1 MIKTHL
7 RNLSIRNK
15 LFLSHFLIL
24 LITLL
29 IIVISVKVND
39 KRLIIHQMIG
49 QLDKIRSYIGK
60 QAAARQIFLT
70 TDRFSESF
78 YVTGSSNAVSQY
90 QQLVKQIDSS
100 LIAINEN
107 KIATKPHIAEKLLS
121 ITRNIHAQEVFF
133 ERMVDSVKQLGIG
146 VQGLMGAFLK
156 HKKELKDNKLIS
168 ETDLNSLE
176 QLSSD
181 YFNKKSQS
189 AAISFDSLARKL
201 IYVYENNPTAEIILD
216 EYRKT
221 FVRIVKLERS
231 IGGSDG
237 DGLQSELIKQ
247 SKSNDEQIEAAL
259 QSINQLYEEDLGRIE
274 LIFYGLIGVTLIAG
288 LLLSYL
294 ISMEI
299 TRPLIELNKATKEV
313 VATKFKDDINPE
325 FIDEMRMDEIGQLA
339 INFNLAIRKIR
350 RSIKII
356 QDKSESLQA
365 KNQQLL
371 DNEETLKMISAQKDK
386 FLSIISHDMRA
397 PLSSIISFL
406 DYYKDNFKN
415 FSEAEIEFVSS
426 NLNTHVKKVVE
437 MLDGLLMWSR
447 SQTGEIQ
454 MNLQPIDLAQ
464 IITDTIS
471 ILNQSA
477 VNKKIRIRP
486 YIHSQLIWADKNM
499 TAFIIRNIISNAIK
513 FTNEGGIIDINTK
526 RNKYNAFVI
535 IKDSGVGMSPDALS
549 RLFQDNVSY
558 STFGTANE
566 KGIGLGLVLCKDFM
580 NKMNGNIEIESLQGE
595 GTTVNLLFPLVGRGD
610 S

>member
-29 IIVISVKVND
+29 IIVISVKIND
-39 KRLIIHQMIG
+39 KRLVIHQMIG
-49 QLDKIRSYIGK
+49 QLDKIRTHIGK
-60 QAAARQIFLT
+60 QAAARQVFLT

-78 YVTGSSNAVSQY
+78 HITGSSNAVSHY

-146 VQGLMGAFLK
+146 EQGLMGALLK
-156 HKKELKDNKLIS
+156 HKKELKDNRLLS
-168 ETDLNSLE
+168 EADLNNLE
-176 QLSSD
+176 QFSSD
-181 YFNKKSQS
+181 YFTKKSQK

-201 IYVYENNPTAEIILD
+201 IFAYENNQTAEIILD

-237 DGLQSELIKQ
+237 EGLQNELIKQ

-274 LIFYGLIGVTLIAG
+274 MIFYGLIGVTLIAG

-299 TRPLIELNKATKEV
+299 TRPIIELNKATKEV
-313 VATKFKDDINPE
+313 VATKFKDDINPD
-325 FIDEMRMDEIGQLA
+325 FINEMRMDEIGQLA

-371 DNEETLKMISAQKDK
+371 ENEETLKMISAQKDK

-477 VNKKIRIRP
+477 LNKKIRIRP

-535 IKDSGVGMSPDALS
+535 IKDSGVGMSPEALS

-610 S
+610 

>member
-29 IIVISVKVND
+29 IIVISVKIND
-39 KRLIIHQMIG
+39 KRLVIHQMIG
-49 QLDKIRSYIGK
+49 QLDKIRTHIGK
-60 QAAARQIFLT
+60 QAAARQVFLT

-78 YVTGSSNAVSQY
+78 HITGSSNAVSHY

-146 VQGLMGAFLK
+146 EQGLMGALLK
-156 HKKELKDNKLIS
+156 HKKELKDNRLLS
-168 ETDLNSLE
+168 EADLNNLE
-176 QLSSD
+176 QFSSD
-181 YFNKKSQS
+181 YFTKKSQK

-201 IYVYENNPTAEIILD
+201 IFAYENNPTAEIILD

-237 DGLQSELIKQ
+237 EGLQNELIKQ

-274 LIFYGLIGVTLIAG
+274 MIFYGLIGVTLIAG

-299 TRPLIELNKATKEV
+299 TRPIIELNKATKEV
-313 VATKFKDDINPE
+313 VATKFKDDINPD

-371 DNEETLKMISAQKDK
+371 ENEETLKMISAQKDK

-477 VNKKIRIRP
+477 LNKKIRIRP

-535 IKDSGVGMSPDALS
+535 IKDSGVGMSPEALS

-610 S
+610 

>member
-29 IIVISVKVND
+29 IIVISVKIND
-39 KRLIIHQMIG
+39 KRLVIHQMIG
-49 QLDKIRSYIGK
+49 QLDKIRTHIGK
-60 QAAARQIFLT
+60 QAAARQVFLT

-78 YVTGSSNAVSQY
+78 HITGSSNAVSHY

-146 VQGLMGAFLK
+146 EQGLMGALLK
-156 HKKELKDNKLIS
+156 HKKELKDNRLLS
-168 ETDLNSLE
+168 EADLNNLE
-176 QLSSD
+176 QFSSD
-181 YFNKKSQS
+181 YFTKKSQK

-201 IYVYENNPTAEIILD
+201 IFAYENNQTAEIILD

-237 DGLQSELIKQ
+237 EGLQNELIKQ

-274 LIFYGLIGVTLIAG
+274 MIFYGLIGVTLIAG

-299 TRPLIELNKATKEV
+299 TRPIIELNKATKEV
-313 VATKFKDDINPE
+313 VATKFKDDINPD

-371 DNEETLKMISAQKDK
+371 ENEETLKMISAQKDK

-477 VNKKIRIRP
+477 LNKKIRIRP

-535 IKDSGVGMSPDALS
+535 IKDSGVGMSPEALS

-610 S
+610 

>member
-29 IIVISVKVND
+29 IIVISVKIND
-39 KRLIIHQMIG
+39 KRLVIHQMIG
-49 QLDKIRSYIGK
+49 QLDKIRTHIGK

-78 YVTGSSNAVSQY
+78 HITGSSNAVYQY

-146 VQGLMGAFLK
+146 EQGLMGALLK
-156 HKKELKDNKLIS
+156 HKKELKDNRLIS
-168 ETDLNSLE
+168 EADLNNLE
-176 QLSSD
+176 LLSSD
-181 YFNKKSQS
+181 YFNKKSQK

-201 IYVYENNPTAEIILD
+201 IFTYENNPTAEIILD

-231 IGGSDG
+231 IGGTDVE
-237 DGLQSELIKQ
+237 GLQNELIKQ

-299 TRPLIELNKATKEV
+299 TRPIIELNKATKEV
-313 VATKFKDDINPE
+313 VATKFKDDINPD

-371 DNEETLKMISAQKDK
+371 ENEETLKMISAQKDK

-415 FSEAEIEFVSS
+415 FSESEIEFVSS

-477 VNKKIRIRP
+477 LNKKIRIRP

-535 IKDSGVGMSPDALS
+535 IKDSGVGMSPEALS

-610 S
+610 

>member
-1 MIKTHL
+1 MIKSPF

-24 LITLL
+24 LITLV

-39 KRLIIHQMIG
+39 KRLLMHQMMNH
-49 QLDKIRSYIGK
+49 LDDIRNNVSK
-60 QAAARQIFLT
+60 QTEARQTFLLEERYT
-70 TDRFSESF
+70 ESF
-78 YVTGSSNAVSQY
+78 YITGTSESVIQY
-90 QQLVKQIDSS
+90 QKLVKLIDSS
-100 LIAINEN
+100 LAAINQN
-107 KIATKPHIAEKLLS
+107 KISNKPYISEKIVS

-133 ERMVDSVKQLGIG
+133 DRMVDSVKQLGMG
-146 VQGLMGAFLK
+146 NQGLMGALFK
-156 HKKELKDNKLIS
+156 HKEELASSQLIS
-168 ETDLNSLE
+168 ASDLNRLDE
-176 QLSSD
+176 LSML
-181 YFNKKSQS
+181 YLQKKEDK
-189 AAISFDSLARKL
+189 AAIQFDSLARKL
-201 IYVYENNPTAEIILD
+201 LFAYSSSPSAETILE

-231 IGGSDG
+231 IGNSNQA
-237 DGLQSELIKQ
+237 GLQNELVKQ
-247 SKSNDEQIEAAL
+247 SKSNDEQL
-259 QSINQLYEEDLGRIE
+259 QATLATINTLYEEDLKRLE
-274 LIFYGLIGVTLIAG
+274 WIFYGLIGVTLIAG
-288 LLLSYL
+288 LLLSYV
-294 ISMEI
+294 ISNEI

-313 VATKFKDDINPE
+313 VATKFKDDINPD
-325 FIDEMRMDEIGQLA
+325 FIDEYRMDEIGQLA

-356 QDKSESLQA
+356 QDKSESLQN
-365 KNQQLL
+365 KNKQLL
-371 DNEETLKMISAQKDK
+371 ENEETLKMISAQKDK

-415 FSEAEIEFVSS
+415 FTEAEIEFVST

-464 IITDTIS
+464 IIEDTVTV
-471 ILNQSA
+471 LNQSA
-477 VNKKIRIRP
+477 VNKKIRIRT
-486 YIHSQLIWADKNM
+486 YLHSQLIWADKNM
-499 TAFIIRNIISNAIK
+499 TAFIIRNILSNAIK
-513 FTNEGGIIDINTK
+513 YTNEEGMIDINTK

-535 IKDSGVGMSPDALS
+535 IKDTGVGMTPDSLS
-549 RLFQDNVSY
+549 KLFQDNVSY

-580 NKMNGNIEIESLQGE
+580 NKMNGNIEIESLHGE
-595 GTTVNLLFPLVGRGD
+595 GTTVNLLFPLVSRGD
-610 S
+610 

>member
-29 IIVISVKVND
+29 IIVISVKIND
-39 KRLIIHQMIG
+39 KRLVIHQMIG
-49 QLDKIRSYIGK
+49 QLDKIRTHIGK
-60 QAAARQIFLT
+60 QAAARQVFLT

-78 YVTGSSNAVSQY
+78 HITGSSNAVSHY

-146 VQGLMGAFLK
+146 EQGLMGALLK
-156 HKKELKDNKLIS
+156 HKKELKDNRLIS
-168 ETDLNSLE
+168 EADLNNLE
-176 QLSSD
+176 QFSSD
-181 YFNKKSQS
+181 YFTKKSQK

-201 IYVYENNPTAEIILD
+201 IFAYENNPTAEIILD

-237 DGLQSELIKQ
+237 EGLQNELIKQ

-274 LIFYGLIGVTLIAG
+274 MIFYGLIGVTLIAG

-299 TRPLIELNKATKEV
+299 TRPIIELNKATKEV
-313 VATKFKDDINPE
+313 VATKFKDDINPD

-371 DNEETLKMISAQKDK
+371 ENEETLKMISAQKDK

-477 VNKKIRIRP
+477 LNKKIRIRP

-535 IKDSGVGMSPDALS
+535 IKDSGVGMSPEALS

-610 S
+610 

>member
-1 MIKTHL
+1 MIKTQL

-29 IIVISVKVND
+29 IIVISVKIND
-39 KRLIIHQMIG
+39 KRLMIHQMIG
-49 QLDKIRSYIGK
+49 QLDKIRTHIGK
-60 QAAARQIFLT
+60 QAEARQVFLT
-70 TDRFSESF
+70 TDRFTESF
-78 YVTGSSNAVSQY
+78 YITGSSNSVYNY
-90 QQLVKQIDSS
+90 QQLFKQIDSS

-146 VQGLMGAFLK
+146 DQGLMGAFLK
-156 HKKELKDNKLIS
+156 HKKELKENRLIS
-168 ETDLNSLE
+168 EADLNRLD

-181 YFNKKSQS
+181 YFTRKSQS
-189 AAISFDSLARKL
+189 SAISFDSLARKL
-201 IYVYENNPTAEIILD
+201 IFVYENNQTAEIILD
-216 EYRKT
+216 EFRKT

-231 IGGSDG
+231 IGGADE
-237 DGLQSELIKQ
+237 DGLQNELIKQ
-247 SKSNDEQIEAAL
+247 SKSNDEQIAAAL
-259 QSINQLYEEDLGRIE
+259 QSINQLYEEDLSRIE
-274 LIFYGLIGVTLIAG
+274 LIFYSLIGVTLIAG

-294 ISMEI
+294 ISMEV
-299 TRPLIELNKATKEV
+299 TRPIIELNKATKEV
-313 VATKFKDDINPE
+313 VATKFKDDINPD

-371 DNEETLKMISAQKDK
+371 ENEETLKMISAQKDK

-464 IITDTIS
+464 IITDTIA

-477 VNKKIRIRP
+477 ITKNIRIRP

-549 RLFQDNVSY
+549 KLFQDNVSY

-580 NKMNGNIEIESLQGE
+580 NKMNGTIEIESIQGE

-610 S
+610 

>member
-1 MIKTHL
+1 MIKTQL

-29 IIVISVKVND
+29 IIVISVKIND
-39 KRLIIHQMIG
+39 KRLMIHQMIG
-49 QLDKIRSYIGK
+49 QLDKIRTHIGK
-60 QAAARQIFLT
+60 QAEARQVFLT
-70 TDRFSESF
+70 TDRFTESF
-78 YVTGSSNAVSQY
+78 YITGSSNSVYNY

-146 VQGLMGAFLK
+146 DQGLMGAFLK
-156 HKKELKDNKLIS
+156 HKKELKENRLIS
-168 ETDLNSLE
+168 EADLNRLD

-181 YFNKKSQS
+181 YFTRKSQS
-189 AAISFDSLARKL
+189 SAISFDSLARKL
-201 IYVYENNPTAEIILD
+201 IFVYENNQTAEIILD
-216 EYRKT
+216 EFRKT

-231 IGGSDG
+231 IGGADE
-237 DGLQSELIKQ
+237 DGLQNELIKQ
-247 SKSNDEQIEAAL
+247 SKSNDEQIAAAL
-259 QSINQLYEEDLGRIE
+259 QSINQLYEEDLSRIE
-274 LIFYGLIGVTLIAG
+274 LIFYSLIGVTLIAG

-294 ISMEI
+294 ISMEV
-299 TRPLIELNKATKEV
+299 TRPIIELNKATKEV
-313 VATKFKDDINPE
+313 VATKFKDDINPD

-371 DNEETLKMISAQKDK
+371 ENEETLKMISAQKDK

-464 IITDTIS
+464 IITDTIA

-477 VNKKIRIRP
+477 ITKNIRIRP

-549 RLFQDNVSY
+549 KLFQDNVSY

-580 NKMNGNIEIESLQGE
+580 NKMNGTIEIESIQGE

-610 S
+610 

>member
-49 QLDKIRSYIGK
+49 QLDKIRTYIGK

-78 YVTGSSNAVSQY
+78 YVTGSSTAVYQY

-107 KIATKPHIAEKLLS
+107 KIATQPHIAEKLLS

-146 VQGLMGAFLK
+146 EQGLMGALLK
-156 HKKELKDNKLIS
+156 HKKELKDNRLIS

-231 IGGSDG
+231 IGGSDE
-237 DGLQSELIKQ
+237 DGLQNELIKQ
-247 SKSNDEQIEAAL
+247 SKSNDEQIDAAL
-259 QSINQLYEEDLGRIE
+259 QSINRLYEEDLGRIE

-313 VATKFKDDINPE
+313 VATKFKDDINPD

-371 DNEETLKMISAQKDK
+371 ENEETLKMISAQKDK

>member
-1 MIKTHL
+1 MIKTQL

-39 KRLIIHQMIG
+39 KRLVIHQMIG
-49 QLDKIRSYIGK
+49 QLDKIRTHIGK
-60 QAAARQIFLT
+60 QAEARQIFLT
-70 TDRFSESF
+70 TDRFTESF
-78 YVTGSSNAVSQY
+78 HITGSSNAVYNY

-121 ITRNIHAQEVFF
+121 ITRNIHAQELFF

-146 VQGLMGAFLK
+146 EQGLMGALLK
-156 HKKELKDNKLIS
+156 HKKELKENRLIA
-168 ETDLNSLE
+168 EADLNRLE
-176 QLSSD
+176 QLSGD
-181 YFNKKSQS
+181 YFTKKSQS
-189 AAISFDSLARKL
+189 AALSFDSLARKL
-201 IYVYENNPTAEIILD
+201 IFVYENNPTAEIILD

-231 IGGSDG
+231 IGGTD
-237 DGLQSELIKQ
+237 DEGLQNELIRQ
-247 SKSNDEQIEAAL
+247 SKSNDEQIAAAL

-294 ISMEI
+294 ISVEV
-299 TRPLIELNKATKEV
+299 TRPIIELNEATKEV
-313 VATKFKDDINPE
+313 VATKFKDDINPD
-325 FIDEMRMDEIGQLA
+325 FIDEMRIDEIGQLA

-371 DNEETLKMISAQKDK
+371 ENEETLKMISAQKDK

-426 NLNTHVKKVVE
+426 NLNTHLKKVVE

-477 VNKKIRIRP
+477 LNKKIRIRP

-535 IKDSGVGMSPDALS
+535 IKDSGVGMSPEALS

-610 S
+610 